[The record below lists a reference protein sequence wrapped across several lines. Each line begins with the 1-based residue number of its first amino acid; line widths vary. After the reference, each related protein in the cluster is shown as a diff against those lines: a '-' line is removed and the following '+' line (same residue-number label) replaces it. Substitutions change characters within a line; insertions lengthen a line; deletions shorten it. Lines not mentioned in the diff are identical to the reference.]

1 MKTISLT
8 LLLLLLCGSG
18 ALAQDAYKHN
28 FLPYLS
34 KIPQVASGE
43 AAYSFETCK
52 SASCASYKESMAALA
67 HAKKDL
73 TMEQVRLNQASM
85 PNPTAGMSK
94 EELKAKRDEL
104 KKMTKEEKMAWAMKN
119 AGALSAGANPHVN
132 ADGSGIM
139 DACKILADQEE
150 RDIKAM
156 SMADD
161 CALHFGTIEGAYAP
175 RKQALVKKFQEAS
188 QTEHNPLNSSVYVM
202 GEASEAQ
209 IARFDK
215 ALAEFRKAIVPL
227 MNKEMGEK
235 LACIAQKRETIIKN
249 YARVEEAIAST
260 HFADDAKEP
269 VNKQRLLQSHAG
281 VLGNV
286 MMNVAAVE
294 QICFDYAVLYGRI
307 FNLPVVERIKVDA
320 E

>member
-1 MKTISLT
+1 MKTIPLF
-8 LLLLLLCGSG
+8 LFLLLLCGSG
-18 ALAQDAYKHN
+18 APAQEAYKQN
-28 FLPYLS
+28 FLSYLA
-34 KIPQVASGE
+34 KIPQVTTVE

-52 SASCASYKESMAALA
+52 SASCASYKESMAALG

-73 TMEQVRLNQASM
+73 TMEQVRLNQAST

-94 EELKAKRDEL
+94 EELKAMRDEL
-104 KKMTKEEKMAWAMKN
+104 KKMSKEEKMAWAMKN

-150 RDIKAM
+150 RDIKGM
-156 SMADD
+156 SMAND
-161 CALHFGTIEGAYAP
+161 CALHFGTLEAAYTP

-188 QTEHNPLNSSVYVM
+188 QTEHNPLASSVYVM

-209 IARFDK
+209 VARFDR
-215 ALAEFRKAIVPL
+215 ALADFKKAIVPL
-227 MNKEMGEK
+227 LNKEMGEK
-235 LACIAQKRETIIKN
+235 LACITQKRETIIKN
-249 YARVEEAIAST
+249 YTRVEEAIAST

-286 MMNVAAVE
+286 MINLAGVE
-294 QICFDYAVLYGRI
+294 GICHDYAVVYGRI
-307 FNLPVVERIKVDA
+307 FNLPEVQRITIDA